1 MLFKSPRGTKDILPE
16 ESRLWQE
23 VEAKARLIFSR
34 FSYEEIR
41 TPILEESKLF
51 SRSLG
56 DLTDIVQKQM
66 FVIKKETDTF
76 VLRPEAT
83 ASIIRAYVEH
93 VLYNVAQVSK
103 FYYIGPMF
111 RAERPQKGRLRQF
124 HHIGCE
130 AIGSTSPALDAET
143 IFLAIEILTALDIS
157 GFTVALNT
165 LGCSQDKKKFAISLR
180 EALLPHKKSF
190 CEDCQ
195 NRITKN
201 IFRVLDC
208 KNSQCRDIVL
218 STKLGSAHICPEC
231 DKHFQEVKA
240 GLDILGVNYTLSP
253 LLVRG
258 LDYYT
263 RTVFEISHPGL
274 GAQDALGAGGRYDN
288 LVEELGGP
296 SRGAVGFALGV
307 ERLLLAKV
315 QKPESQVKSS
325 TIDCYIVPLGGSA
338 LKRSMKILKDLRKAG
353 IKADMDYLEG
363 SLKASLRRA
372 DAKGVKFCLILG
384 DNELAK
390 ESCLLKNMPES
401 KQEEVKLSDIVEKI
415 KGLC

>member
-1 MLFKSPRGTKDILPE
+1 M
-16 ESRLWQE
+16 
-23 VEAKARLIFSR
+23 
-34 FSYEEIR
+34 
-41 TPILEESKLF
+41 
-51 SRSLG
+51 
-56 DLTDIVQKQM
+56 
-66 FVIKKETDTF
+66 
-76 VLRPEAT
+76 
-83 ASIIRAYVEH
+83 
-93 VLYNVAQVSK
+93 
-103 FYYIGPMF
+103 
-111 RAERPQKGRLRQF
+111 
-124 HHIGCE
+124 
-130 AIGSTSPALDAET
+130 
-143 IFLAIEILTALDIS
+143 
-157 GFTVALNT
+157 
-165 LGCSQDKKKFAISLR
+165 
-180 EALLPHKKSF
+180 
-190 CEDCQ
+190 
-195 NRITKN
+195 
-201 IFRVLDC
+201 LDC

-401 KQEEVKLSDIVEKI
+401 KQEEVKLSNIVEKI
-415 KGLC
+415 KGLR